1 MPGASIV
8 DNAPGFVSPNVLPF
22 DYHLSAATPPSIVDA
37 AGACT
42 GTDID
47 GDSRPIGGACDLGS
61 DERRP

>member
-1 MPGASIV
+1 MSALRFSYVMLGAGIV
-8 DNAPGFVSPNVLPF
+8 DNAPGFVS
-22 DYHLSAATPPSIVDA
+22 AASPPSIVDA

-61 DERRP
+61 DERSP